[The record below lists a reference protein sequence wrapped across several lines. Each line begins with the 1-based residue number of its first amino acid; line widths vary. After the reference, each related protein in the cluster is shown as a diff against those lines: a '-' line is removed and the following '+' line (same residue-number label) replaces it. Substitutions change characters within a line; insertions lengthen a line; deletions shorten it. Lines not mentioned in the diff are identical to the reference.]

1 MLVIPPIYNDH
12 TQSILIVDDD
22 KMILDLLSEVF
33 TKMYDLK
40 VFKAENGLDGLDIFE
55 KERIDIVL
63 TDICM
68 PGIDGIE
75 LSKRIRNQ
83 SPDAKIAVM
92 TGGDADIAKELL
104 NDGTANFLFMKPF
117 SVSSVCKSLI
127 PEAQMA

>member
-40 VFKAENGLDGLDIFE
+40 VFKADNGLDGLDIFE

-63 TDICM
+63 TDLCM

>member
-33 TKMYDLK
+33 TKMYDLT

-55 KERIDIVL
+55 KECIDIVL

-92 TGGDADIAKELL
+92 TGGDADMAKELL
-104 NDGTANFLFMKPF
+104 NDGTANFFFRKPF
-117 SVSSVCKSLI
+117 AISSICKSLI
-127 PEAQMA
+127 PEVPMD

>member
-40 VFKAENGLDGLDIFE
+40 VFKAGNGLDGLDIFE

-63 TDICM
+63 TDLCM

>member
-1 MLVIPPIYNDH
+1 MLVFPPSYNDH
-12 TQSILIVDDD
+12 TQSLLIVDDD

-33 TKMYDLK
+33 CKMYDLK
-40 VFKAENGLDGLDIFE
+40 VFKAQNGLAGWDIFD

-63 TDICM
+63 TDIWM

-83 SPDAKIAVM
+83 SQDTIIAVM

-104 NDGTANFLFMKPF
+104 NDGTANFLFRKPF
-117 SVSSVCKSLI
+117 AISYICKSLL

>member
-1 MLVIPPIYNDH
+1 MLVIPPIYIDH
-12 TQSILIVDDD
+12 EQSILIVDDD
-22 KMILDLLSEVF
+22 KMILDLLFEVF

-40 VFKAENGLDGLDIFE
+40 VFKAENGIDGWDILD

-68 PGIDGIE
+68 PGMDGIE

-83 SPDAKIAVM
+83 SPDTKIALM

-117 SVSSVCKSLI
+117 SVSSVCRSLI
-127 PEAQMA
+127 PEAQMT

>member
-1 MLVIPPIYNDH
+1 MLVFPPSYNDH
-12 TQSILIVDDD
+12 TQSLLIVDDD

-33 TKMYDLK
+33 SKMYHLK
-40 VFKAENGLDGLDIFE
+40 VFKAQNGLDGWDIFD

-63 TDICM
+63 TDIWM

-83 SPDAKIAVM
+83 SQDTIIAVM

-104 NDGTANFLFMKPF
+104 NDGTANFLFRKPF
-117 SVSSVCKSLI
+117 AISYICKSLL

>member
-68 PGIDGIE
+68 PGMDGIE

-83 SPDAKIAVM
+83 SPDTKIALM

-117 SVSSVCKSLI
+117 SVSSVCRSLI
-127 PEAQMA
+127 PEVQMA

>member
-1 MLVIPPIYNDH
+1 MLVIPTIYNDH
-12 TQSILIVDDD
+12 TQSILIVDDN

-33 TKMYDLK
+33 TKMYDLT

-55 KERIDIVL
+55 KECIDIVL

-92 TGGDADIAKELL
+92 TGGDADIAKEIL

-117 SVSSVCKSLI
+117 SVSSVCRSLI
-127 PEAQMA
+127 PEVPMD